1 MILYI
6 KKNKDEPG
14 GIFVNLLHLRY
25 FVELAGIQHYTRAAE
40 KLCITQPS
48 LSHAIG
54 QLEAELGVPLF
65 EKSGRGVVLT
75 PYGRQ
80 FLSCVQQTL
89 STLDAGVEELR
100 RVSRGEGLIRL
111 GLLRPLGVEFVPQ
124 LAERFLKA
132 NPDKNIRFSFS
143 TGTTG
148 ELLEGLS
155 ARKYD
160 MVFASRPPVGTD
172 LTAVPVAQQDL
183 VLIVPK
189 GHPLAA
195 QHVID
200 LADTL
205 PYPQV
210 CFSKG
215 PGMRDV
221 VDGLF
226 EKIGAA
232 PKIAVETQEDRVIAG
247 LVAHGFGIAVV
258 PYMDLL
264 LQLDVQIL
272 QIAKPSWERKF
283 YLIHDSRAYLSP
295 AARSFHAFVL
305 DGIPL

>member
-1 MILYI
+1 M
-6 KKNKDEPG
+6 
-14 GIFVNLLHLRY
+14 NLLHLRY

-48 LSHAIG
+48 LSHAMA
-54 QLEAELGVPLF
+54 QLETELGVPLF
-65 EKSGRGVVLT
+65 EKNGRGVVLT
-75 PYGRQ
+75 PYGKQ
-80 FLSCVQQTL
+80 FLSCAQQTL
-89 STLDAGVEELR
+89 LTLDEGVEELR
-100 RVSRGEGLIRL
+100 RVGRGEGLIRL
-111 GLLRPLGVEFVPQ
+111 GLLRTLGIEFVPK

-143 TGTTG
+143 TGVTG
-148 ELLEGLS
+148 ELLEGLA

-160 MVFASRPPVGTD
+160 MVFASRPPVGMN
-172 LTAVPVAQQDL
+172 LTAIPVSQQDL

-189 GHPLAA
+189 KHPLAS

-215 PGMRDV
+215 SGMRDV

-226 EKIGAA
+226 EKIGAS
-232 PKIAVETQEDRVIAG
+232 PEIAIETQEDQVVAG

-264 LQLDVQIL
+264 LRLDVQIL
-272 QIAKPSWERKF
+272 QIARPSWEREF

-295 AARSFHAFVL
+295 AARSFRSFVL
-305 DGIPL
+305 DGITL

>member
-1 MILYI
+1 MGRS
-6 KKNKDEPG
+6 G

-25 FVELAGIQHYTRAAE
+25 FVELAATEHYTRAAE

-48 LSHAIG
+48 LSHAMG

-75 PYGRQ
+75 PYGKQ
-80 FLSCVQQTL
+80 FLVCAQQTL
-89 STLDAGVEELR
+89 ATLDAGVEELR
-100 RVSRGEGLIRL
+100 RVGRGEGLIRL
-111 GLLRPLGVEFVPQ
+111 GLLRTLGVEFVPK
-124 LAERFLKA
+124 LAEQFLRA
-132 NPDKNIRFSFS
+132 HPDKNIRFSFS
-143 TGTTG
+143 TGVTG
-148 ELLEGLS
+148 ELLEGLK
-155 ARKYD
+155 ARQYD
-160 MVFASRPPVGTD
+160 MVFASRPPAELN
-172 LTAVPVAQQDL
+172 LTSVAVSQQDI

-189 GHPLAA
+189 KHPLAK

-200 LADTL
+200 LAQTL

-215 PGMRDV
+215 SGMRDV

-232 PKIAVETQEDRVIAG
+232 PQIAYETQEDQVVAG

-264 LQLDVQIL
+264 LRLDVQIL
-272 QIAKPSWERKF
+272 QIARPSWEREF
-283 YLIHDSRAYLSP
+283 YLIHDSRAYSSP
-295 AARSFHAFVL
+295 AARSFREFVL
-305 DGIPL
+305 DGIAL

>member
-1 MILYI
+1 M
-6 KKNKDEPG
+6 
-14 GIFVNLLHLRY
+14 NLLHLRY
-25 FVELAGIQHYTRAAE
+25 FAELAQTQHYTRTAE

-54 QLEAELGVPLF
+54 QLETELGVPLF

-75 PYGRQ
+75 PYGKQ
-80 FLSCVQQTL
+80 FLACAQQTL
-89 STLDAGVEELR
+89 LTLDEGVEELR
-100 RVSRGEGLIRL
+100 RVGRGEGFIRL
-111 GLLRPLGVEFVPQ
+111 GLLRTLGIEFVPQ

-143 TGTTG
+143 TGVTG
-148 ELLEGLS
+148 ELLEGLN

-160 MVFASRPPVGTD
+160 MVFASRPPAGAN
-172 LTAVPVAQQDL
+172 LTAIPVSQQDL

-189 GHPLAA
+189 KHPLAA

-215 PGMRDV
+215 SGLRDV

-226 EKIGAA
+226 EKIGAE
-232 PKIAVETQEDRVIAG
+232 PEIAIETQEDQVVAG

-264 LQLDVQIL
+264 LRLDVQIL
-272 QIAKPSWERKF
+272 QIARPSWEREF
-283 YLIHDSRAYLSP
+283 YLIHDAKAYLSP
-295 AARSFHAFVL
+295 AARSFRTFVL
-305 DGIPL
+305 DGITL